1 MGTRTLMTAEEF
13 AQMRTAE
20 GEDFE
25 LVDGELIR
33 LASAVPLH
41 NKIRRRLERM
51 MEDYFARNP
60 VGELYDEIDCRL
72 SGTVVRRPDLCV
84 FLKNDGRLID
94 LGKTPIPFAPDIAVE
109 VLSPSEV
116 AMDVN
121 RKVEEYLSGGS
132 REIWVLDYENKQMFV
147 HTNDSIRKVAGKSN
161 MESALLPGFVVTVDV
176 LVEL

>member
-72 SGTVVRRPDLCV
+72 SGTGPPSSRRSITRNALPEDVIAPAGKTRL
-84 FLKNDGRLID
+84 DGRLPCRRQVRKI
-94 LGKTPIPFAPDIAVE
+94 GWP
-109 VLSPSEV
+109 V
-116 AMDVN
+116 A
-121 RKVEEYLSGGS
+121 
-132 REIWVLDYENKQMFV
+132 
-147 HTNDSIRKVAGKSN
+147 
-161 MESALLPGFVVTVDV
+161 
-176 LVEL
+176 